1 MLPSRFDS
9 LREQLLRAG
18 IAPRH
23 VHRYVAELRDHF
35 DDLVR
40 EERANGAAP
49 GAADA
54 KARARLGNDDELAA
68 VMLARPELRSL
79 AVRYPWAVFGL
90 SPIVLVLTALAV
102 GLLLEGAAIYAV
114 SKFFP
119 HPTTAQREWF
129 VFATEM
135 WNALWTFAA
144 PLAIAAGLCLLGLRQ
159 RMPPAWIFAGIV
171 LACFFGAFQEIHF
184 TDDGRHGEL
193 SLGSGLFPPFPAK
206 LVVGGMQRLV
216 FTLVLAAGLY
226 WFGKSA
232 QGAHAAP
239 LPTE

>member
-1 MLPSRFDS
+1 MLQTRFDA

-23 VHRYVAELRDHF
+23 VHRYVAELRDHL

-49 GAADA
+49 GVAEA

-79 AVRYPWAVFGL
+79 AARYPWAVFGL
-90 SPIVLVLTALAV
+90 SPIAMVIAALAV
-102 GLLLEGAAIYAV
+102 GLLLEGAAIYAA

-119 HPTTAQREWF
+119 HPTSAQREWF
-129 VFATEM
+129 IFATEI

-159 RMPPAWIFAGIV
+159 RIPPAWIFAGIA

-184 TDDGRHGEL
+184 ADDGHHGEL

-206 LVVGGMQRLV
+206 LVVGGIQRLV
-216 FTLVLAAGLY
+216 FTLALAGGLY
-226 WFGKSA
+226 WFGKSV
-232 QGAHAAP
+232 QPEQPAP
-239 LPTE
+239 LPAE